1 MILDQIII
9 NLETISTVIKEIA
22 KLDDYTKAV
31 ELGHPN
37 LKTNLAD
44 IEHYLEDTLIKLE
57 ELKDIEFLNSL
68 NLDETVPMS
77 EDLYLR
83 ATELTK
89 GMIADFDEE
98 LEGEL
103 W

>member
-1 MILDQIII
+1 MNLDQIII
-9 NLETISTVIKEIA
+9 NLETISTVIKEIV
-22 KLDDYTKAV
+22 KLDDYIKAV

-44 IEHYLEDTLIKLE
+44 VEHYLEDTLIRLE
-57 ELKDIEFLNSL
+57 ELKDIEFLDSL
-68 NLDETVPMS
+68 DLNEAVLMS

-83 ATELTK
+83 ATELTE
-89 GMIADFDEE
+89 GMTVDFDEE
-98 LEGEL
+98 LEGEF